1 MCSKL
6 LSLIFLQSLR
16 SWSQNPGELDTSFD
30 GDGRVFTTF
39 VSTSYINWSRAVAV
53 DASRIYLAG
62 SASDGSGNLNKLSCI
77 AYNLNGTA
85 DSSFAA
91 NGKFQFSWPV
101 TAVATDIELLPD
113 GKILILGN
121 DYTHL
126 LIIRLNHDGSID
138 NTWAQDGVAE
148 FDASGTNDESGR
160 LALQHDGKV
169 IISGSTNAAN
179 PEIFVARLTKDGIID
194 PSFGINGKYG
204 FTMPNHT
211 GHLRNL
217 TMQPDDKIIISFDEG
232 IVVNNLSYLMRL
244 TVDGIPDTGFNTTGY
259 IMNTGFSGY
268 RAMAVADNG
277 AIYAAASQNG
287 TVVHRFG
294 IDGQPDN
301 SFNAAA
307 GYPFAAK
314 DLFIKDGKIIL
325 LGYTG
330 IRPFTSI
337 QTEDYAAV
345 VFNIDGSLDANF
357 GTNGVAWVDMGSEYD
372 TAQQGAIQP
381 DGKLLI
387 TGNGLFKF
395 TACRLNAPAYLS
407 AAAFGKPIA
416 GLSPN
421 PSHDGRFNIRLSQK
435 FEHIEVSIAN
445 TLGQQVKAACFYGSD
460 NMEMKIEENGIF
472 FVTITADGQNPI
484 TLKLL
489 RQ

>member
-1 MCSKL
+1 MRSKL
-6 LSLIFLQSLR
+6 LSLIFLLSLK
-16 SWSQNPGELDTSFD
+16 SWCQNPGELDTSFD

-39 VSTSYINWSRAVAV
+39 VSTTYINWSRAVAV
-53 DASRIYLAG
+53 DATRIYLAG

-77 AYNLNGTA
+77 AYNLNGTP

-91 NGKFQFSWPV
+91 NGKFQFSWPFN
-101 TAVATDIELLPD
+101 ASATDIKMQPD
-113 GKILILGN
+113 GKILLLGQ

-138 NTWAQDGVAE
+138 DTWAQNGVAE
-148 FDASGTNDESGR
+148 FDASETNDESCR
-160 LALQHDGKV
+160 IALQHDGKV
-169 IISGSTNAAN
+169 IISGSTNAVN

-194 PSFGINGKYG
+194 PSFGVGGKYG
-204 FTMPNHT
+204 FTMSNHT

-217 TMQPDDKIIISFDEG
+217 ALQPDDKIIISFDEG
-232 IVVNNLSYLMRL
+232 IVMNNLSYLLRL
-244 TVDGIPDTGFNTTGY
+244 TAEGILDIGFNTTGY

-268 RAMAVADNG
+268 RAMAVTENG

-287 TVVHRFG
+287 TVVRRFG
-294 IDGQPDN
+294 IDGALDN
-301 SFNAAA
+301 GFNATAA
-307 GYPFAAK
+307 YSFAAK
-314 DLFIKDGKIIL
+314 DLFIKDGKIML

-330 IRPFTSI
+330 MRPFTGI
-337 QTEDYAAV
+337 VTEDYAAI
-345 VFNIDGSLDANF
+345 VFNIDGIIDTNF
-357 GTNGVAWVDMGSEYD
+357 GTNGIAWVDMGSEYD

-407 AAAFGKPIA
+407 ATAFGKPMA

-421 PSHDGRFNIRLSQK
+421 PSHDGKFNIRLSQK
-435 FEHIEVSIAN
+435 FRHIKVSIAN
-445 TLGQQVKAACFYGSD
+445 TLGQQVKAAYFYGSD
-460 NMEMKIEENGIF
+460 NIEMKIEENGIF

>member
-1 MCSKL
+1 MRSKL
-6 LSLIFLQSLR
+6 LFSIILLSLKL
-16 SWSQNPGELDTSFD
+16 WSQNPGELDTSFD

-77 AYNLNGTA
+77 AYNLNGTP
-85 DSSFAA
+85 DNSFAT

-101 TAVATDIELLPD
+101 TAIATDIKLQPD

-126 LIIRLNHDGSID
+126 LTIRLNHDGSID
-138 NTWAQDGVAE
+138 NTWAQNGVAE
-148 FDASGTNDESGR
+148 FDASATNDESCR

-169 IISGSTNAAN
+169 IISGSTNAVN

-194 PSFGINGKYG
+194 PSFGISGKYG

-217 TMQPDDKIIISFDEG
+217 VLQPDDKIIISFDEG
-232 IVVNNLSYLMRL
+232 IVMNNLSYLMRL
-244 TVDGIPDTGFNTTGY
+244 TIDGILDTGFNTTGY
-259 IMNTGFSGY
+259 IINTGFSGY
-268 RAMAVADNG
+268 RAMAVTDNG

-287 TVVHRFG
+287 TVVRRFG
-294 IDGQPDN
+294 IYGQHDN

-307 GYPFAAK
+307 GYSFAAK

-330 IRPFTSI
+330 VRPFTSI
-337 QTEDYAAV
+337 QTEDYAAI
-345 VFNIDGSLDANF
+345 VFNIDGSVDNNF
-357 GTNGVAWVDMGSEYD
+357 GTNGIAWVDMGSEYD

-395 TACRLNAPAYLS
+395 TACRLNAPANLS
-407 AAAFGKPIA
+407 ATAFGKPMA

-421 PSHDGRFNIRLSQK
+421 PSHDGKFNIRLSQK
-435 FEHIEVSIAN
+435 FGHIKVAIAN
-445 TLGQQVKAACFYGSD
+445 TLGQQIKAAYFYDSD
-460 NMEMKIEENGIF
+460 NIEMKIEESGIF
-472 FVTITADGQNPI
+472 FATITADSENPI